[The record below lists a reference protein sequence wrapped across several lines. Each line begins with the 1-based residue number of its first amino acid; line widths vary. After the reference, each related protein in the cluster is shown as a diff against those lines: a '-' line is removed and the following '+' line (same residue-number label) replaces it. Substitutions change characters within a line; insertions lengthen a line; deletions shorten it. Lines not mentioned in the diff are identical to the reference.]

1 MKHKNHSE
9 KRKDS
14 SVAFLEQTHHR
25 SETMLFLL
33 FGTSLLIALLLFPN
47 LLVTVPR
54 YQAGDVVQKDIKS
67 PKDFLIEDKE
77 ATQTK
82 RE

>member
-1 MKHKNHSE
+1 MSNSE
-9 KRKDS
+9 KTKGRS
-14 SVAFLEQTHHR
+14 IAFFERVNDR
-25 SETMLFLL
+25 SQTMLFLL

-77 ATQTK
+77 ATQ
-82 RE
+82 R

>member
-1 MKHKNHSE
+1 MSHSE
-9 KRKDS
+9 KKKES
-14 SVAFLEQTHHR
+14 GVAFFERTHYR

-54 YQAGDVVQKDIKS
+54 YQAGDVVQKDIKA
-67 PKDFLIEDKE
+67 PKDFLIEDRGCPISTE
-77 ATQTK
+77 HL
-82 RE
+82 